1 MTIIKGQS
9 QTFLVYNLF
18 VNSPLFSVVIPTYNC
33 KELLKKAVK
42 SVLDQ
47 TYSNYEIIIIDNYS
61 NDGTDVFVESL
72 KNKKIKFVKTK
83 NEGCIGRS
91 RNIGIK
97 LSRSKWIAFLD
108 SDDIWFENRL
118 KAVFNIFEIEGER
131 KFDVICNNE
140 IFIRNG
146 KKILWKCGPK
156 KRELYKN
163 LIRYGNCISTSATVV
178 KKDFLTKNKIL
189 FSENIEF
196 SPYEDFEFW
205 MRIASL
211 GGKFK
216 FDNNAYGEHLFH
228 SASFSA
234 QSGKA
239 RKESIISILRL
250 HIFEVQNF
258 TIKKDALWS
267 HVENRLLIDGAIE
280 LFLSRRYLNS
290 VFLFFKILLRH
301 PIKSIVN
308 ILYKIK

>member
-9 QTFLVYNLF
+9 QTFLVYILF

-33 KELLKKAVK
+33 KELLKKAIN

-61 NDGTDVFVESL
+61 NDGTDIFVESL
-72 KNKKIKFVKTK
+72 KNKKIKFVKNK
-83 NEGCIGRS
+83 NDGCIGRS
-91 RNIGIK
+91 RNVGIK
-97 LSRSKWIAFLD
+97 LSQSKWVAFLD
-108 SDDIWFENRL
+108 SDDIWFKNRL
-118 KAVFNIFEIEGER
+118 KAVFDILEIEGKE

-140 IFIRNG
+140 IFLKNE
-146 KKILWKCGPK
+146 KKTLWKCGPK
-156 KRELYKN
+156 KGELYKS
-163 LIRYGNCISTSATVV
+163 LIKYGNCISTSATVV
-178 KKDFLTKNKIL
+178 KKDFLTKNKIF

-205 MRIASL
+205 MRIASS

-239 RKESIISILRL
+239 RQESIISILRF
-250 HIFEVQNF
+250 HIFQVQNF
-258 TIKKDALWS
+258 TTKKDKLWL
-267 HVENRLLIDGAIE
+267 HVENRLLLDQAVE
-280 LFLSRRYLNS
+280 LFISRRYLNS
-290 VFLFFKILLRH
+290 IFLFFKILLKY
-301 PIKSIVN
+301 PITSIIN
-308 ILYKIK
+308 ILYKVK